1 MKLAGRVLIK
11 ETNQGIPN
19 LLVVAYDAAGDTAAQ
34 VLKAAADGRGSDA
47 FGRRIASLV
56 TDEEGAFSISGDALG
71 CSGHEPRPNLLLV
84 VFAPEDVQ
92 SAARPYPLPPEKRV
106 LYLSAVPRTAAG
118 AEEAFVIRVL
128 QEQIAHFG
136 IYQPSGIPTTDV
148 SVTRLYSATTQAI
161 ALREGL
167 RATLG
172 PHLQKEQERANQTK
186 KLAAEKV
193 KALSGVPKHLRDGK
207 LQNNRFLLMHR
218 NELAPRLKAVQDDAI
233 IDGLKRARKVTT
245 TLRLRVS
252 AQDLQDLGLKNGG
265 AQASRQV
272 DHKKVLAKVKE
283 LLGGVDL
290 VRRAAPSNALAD
302 RLEAKYLRTPSTREE
317 QKPAAPQEGAR
328 TDGKR
333 RPMKSAHRERSHA

>member
-1 MKLAGRVLIK
+1 MTKLTGRVLIK

-47 FGRRIASLV
+47 FGRRIASVL
-56 TDEEGAFSISGDALG
+56 TDEAGAFSITGDELG
-71 CSGHEPRPNLLLV
+71 CSGHERPNLLLV

-136 IYQPSGIPTTDV
+136 IYQPSGVPTTDV
-148 SVTRLYSATTQAI
+148 SVTRLSSATTEAI
-161 ALREGL
+161 ALREGV

-172 PHLQKEQERANQTK
+172 PHLQKEQERANHTK
-186 KLAAEKV
+186 KRVAEKV
-193 KALSGVPKHLRDGK
+193 KAMSGVPKHLRDGK

-233 IDGLKRARKVTT
+233 VDGLKRARKLTT

-252 AQDLQDLGLKNGG
+252 TQDLQDLGLKNGG
-265 AQASRQV
+265 ASRQV

-302 RLEAKYLRTPSTREE
+302 QLEAKYLTTPAVADDR
-317 QKPAAPQEGAR
+317 KPAAAQKGAR
-328 TDGKR
+328 GDGKR
-333 RPMKSAHRERSHA
+333 RPTKSGHRERSHA